1 MHTILSLAVV
11 TVAEASIGIFVKL
24 VGDAIPIYTL
34 NFYRVF
40 FAALFLLAMTPLV
53 RSASLRY
60 PKQNTRDI
68 LIVGALIAA
77 QISFF
82 NIAMSLAPVANVVIF
97 WSVAPFFVFIFSTLF
112 LNEKPRPVYVW
123 IFLLALVGIVTAEPI
138 SFADSLTSPT
148 NLGNIIAL
156 FDGAIYA
163 AMVTYM
169 RFEGKTETSTD
180 IMWFMIAAS
189 IYLSPAL
196 FLFGPG
202 ELMTMNSSPALPFA
216 APALVW
222 AVCLGVLST
231 GLAFLFISLVLHRIN
246 ANIYSLVDI
255 IVSPV
260 IAAMFAYAVFYEVPS
275 VRTIIGGVILL
286 VAAFLLTY
294 LRNRAQS
301 SQPQQVPVSSK

>member
-24 VGDAIPIYTL
+24 VGDAVPIYTL

-112 LNEKPRPVYVW
+112 LNEKPRPVYMW

-148 NLGNIIAL
+148 NLGNLIAL

-196 FLFGPG
+196 FIFGPG
-202 ELMTMNSSPALPFA
+202 ELMAMNSSPALPFA

-222 AVCLGVLST
+222 AACLGVLST
-231 GLAFLFISLVLHRIN
+231 GTAFLFISLVLHRIN

-260 IAAMFAYAVFYEVPS
+260 IAALFAYAVFYEVPS
-275 VRTIIGGVILL
+275 IRTIIGGAILL

-301 SQPQQVPVSSK
+301 SQSQQVAVSST